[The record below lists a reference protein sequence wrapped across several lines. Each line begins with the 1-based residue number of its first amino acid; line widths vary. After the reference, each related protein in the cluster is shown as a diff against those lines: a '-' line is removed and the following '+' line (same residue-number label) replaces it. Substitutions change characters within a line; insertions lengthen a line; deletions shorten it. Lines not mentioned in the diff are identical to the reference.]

1 MVRMKKVSK
10 NDITNEDLA
19 QMVAN
24 GFSDVHKQIGDL
36 NTNLSAEISEVR
48 EIIKNTR
55 QSVLTV
61 GDKFV
66 PRYEFDTLLSR
77 VVRIE
82 QKLEGKHK

>member
-1 MVRMKKVSK
+1 MVRMKKLSK
-10 NDITNEDLA
+10 KDITNEDLA

-36 NTNLSAEISEVR
+36 NTNLSSEISEVR

-66 PRYEFDTLLSR
+66 GWLKIIMPDGPNHRG
-77 VVRIE
+77 VRR
-82 QKLEGKHK
+82 KPG

>member
-1 MVRMKKVSK
+1 MKKLSK
-10 NDITNEDLA
+10 KDITNEDLA

-24 GFSDVHKQIGDL
+24 GFSDVHKQIGHL
-36 NTNLSAEISEVR
+36 NTNLSAEVSEVR

-77 VVRIE
+77 VSRIE
-82 QKLEGKHK
+82 QRLQGKHSR